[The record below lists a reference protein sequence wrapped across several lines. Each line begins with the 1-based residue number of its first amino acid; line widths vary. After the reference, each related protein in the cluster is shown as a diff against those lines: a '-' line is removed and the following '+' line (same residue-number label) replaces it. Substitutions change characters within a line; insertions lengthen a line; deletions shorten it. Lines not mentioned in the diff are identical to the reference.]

1 MVTCESR
8 RGRHW
13 SIARL
18 IRAKKPRPIGPGEK
32 APADRPG
39 LFRARKYLV
48 LLEPGF
54 SEVLGKILQG
64 FLLEGITLD
73 SSDQSNQEVT
83 KMPLYASHERNG
95 EKLVK
100 NWSPDEVSVM
110 CAIAED
116 EGNNLPSTGY
126 HIVVNDYQADGYRTG
141 DILRLW
147 R

>member
-1 MVTCESR
+1 MKLKIWALEGGTSAHKKR
-8 RGRHW
+8 RW
-13 SIARL
+13 KTSQAI
-18 IRAKKPRPIGPGEK
+18 
-32 APADRPG
+32 
-39 LFRARKYLV
+39 
-48 LLEPGF
+48 
-54 SEVLGKILQG
+54 VLGKILQG

>member
-1 MVTCESR
+1 
-8 RGRHW
+8 
-13 SIARL
+13 
-18 IRAKKPRPIGPGEK
+18 
-32 APADRPG
+32 
-39 LFRARKYLV
+39 
-48 LLEPGF
+48 
-54 SEVLGKILQG
+54 
-64 FLLEGITLD
+64 
-73 SSDQSNQEVT
+73 
-83 KMPLYASHERNG
+83 MPLYASHERNG

-116 EGNNLPSTGY
+116 EGSNLPSTGY